1 HGISSNTRTKES
13 IPQFRRKIYFYN
25 NIFSFQG
32 TNLYQRYL
40 IPFDALIMILFA
52 DKGSVYGVR
61 SEAIFYN
68 EANRAK
74 YINQVQKRPYIEGT
88 AKAGPG
94 YWLYYDNYGN
104 RTCWIKGRY
113 NP

>member
-40 IPFDALIMILFA
+40 IPFDALIIL
-52 DKGSVYGVR
+52 SIR
-61 SEAIFYN
+61 E
-68 EANRAK
+68 
-74 YINQVQKRPYIEGT
+74 
-88 AKAGPG
+88 KAGCFTA
-94 YWLYYDNYGN
+94 N
-104 RTCWIKGRY
+104 
-113 NP
+113 NPLFSLLLHIFQ